1 MSNKLKIILMSIS
14 VVFAIVTIKLNT
26 NSNLEIFKG
35 TNLENYDRVDK
46 VLKLI
51 DYGKILQ
58 SVENLNDSL
67 IINYDT
73 EIFNYKTLEKNASI
87 LFYLLNDLKVITYK
101 INNEIYS
108 FDYDKIALIYNNFDN
123 INISDINNRY
133 KSKYFSSIY
142 LGNINGQIDLFDT
155 SDICLENYIELYQ
168 DKEFVYYITCS
179 DIDDII
185 VVADNKEYKL
195 HDALKLNIIQ
205 IDDLFDTNIKI
216 KKDGLD
222 RYENISE

>member
-1 MSNKLKIILMSIS
+1 MNNKLKIILMGIL
-14 VVFAIVTIKLNT
+14 VVFAIVIIKLNT

-58 SVENLNDSL
+58 SFENLNDSL

-87 LFYLLNDLKVITYK
+87 LFYLLKDLKVITYK

-195 HDALKLNIIQ
+195 LDALKQNIIQ